1 MEDEK
6 TVLVFGATGQQG
18 GAVARALGSA
28 GWHVRA
34 LVRDPAGEKAKAL
47 EATGVAL
54 HKGDFSDVA
63 SIEAAMS
70 GVYGV
75 FSVQPSSGQGAA
87 YGVTDEEE
95 VRYGKTVADMAMKH
109 GVEHLIYT
117 SAGAAGKGKTGLGH
131 FDSKTE
137 IEEHIRV
144 ICPTRNTIVRPAA
157 FMEMLMLPGMGLD
170 RGTFSFFVRPD
181 QAMQFIAV
189 NDIGKIVASIFADPG
204 RFAGQIIEIAGDE
217 VTGSGM
223 QETLSR
229 AAGRTIAYSR
239 FPDSLL
245 EQNAFLGRLAALV
258 DDGRCAGSVDIE
270 ALRRDFGALTT
281 LDAWLS
287 GPGKPLLEA
296 ALQAQDA
303 PVALR

>member
-1 MEDEK
+1 MTDEK

-18 GAVARALGSA
+18 GAVARALRST
-28 GWHVRA
+28 GWRVRA
-34 LVRDPAGEKAKAL
+34 LVREPASEKAKVL
-47 EATGVAL
+47 EATGVEL
-54 HKGDFSDVA
+54 YRGDFTNAA
-63 SIEAAMS
+63 SIETAMS

-95 VRYGKTVADMAMKH
+95 VRYGKTIADIAVKH
-109 GVEHLIYT
+109 AIRHFVYT
-117 SAGAAGKGKTGLGH
+117 SAAAAGKGATGLGH

-137 IEEHIRV
+137 IEEHIRGLP
-144 ICPTRNTIVRPAA
+144 IRSTIVRPAA

-170 RGTFSFFVRPD
+170 QGTFNFFMRPD
-181 QAMQFIAV
+181 QSMQFIAAD
-189 NDIGKIVASIFADPG
+189 DIGKIVASTFADPE
-204 RFAGQIIEIAGDE
+204 RFAGQTIEIAGDE

-229 AAGRTIAYSR
+229 AAGRAIAYSR

-245 EQNAFLGRLAALV
+245 EQDAFLGRLAALV
-258 DDGRCAGSVDIE
+258 DDGRCAGAADIG
-270 ALRRDFGALTT
+270 ALRGNFGALTT

-287 GPGKPLLEA
+287 GPGRPLLDA

>member
-1 MEDEK
+1 M
-6 TVLVFGATGQQG
+6 
-18 GAVARALGSA
+18 
-28 GWHVRA
+28 
-34 LVRDPAGEKAKAL
+34 L
-47 EATGVAL
+47 EATGVEL
-54 HKGDFSDVA
+54 YRGDFTNAA
-63 SIEAAMS
+63 SIETAMS

-95 VRYGKTVADMAMKH
+95 VRYGKTIADIAVKH
-109 GVEHLIYT
+109 GIRHFVYT
-117 SAGAAGKGKTGLGH
+117 SAAAAGKGATGLGH

-137 IEEHIRV
+137 IEEHIRGLP
-144 ICPTRNTIVRPAA
+144 IRSTIVRPAA

-170 RGTFSFFVRPD
+170 QGTFNFFMRPD
-181 QAMQFIAV
+181 QSMQFIAAD
-189 NDIGKIVASIFADPG
+189 DIGKIVASTFADPE
-204 RFAGQIIEIAGDE
+204 RFAGQTIEIAGDE

-229 AAGRTIAYSR
+229 AAGRAIAYSR

-245 EQNAFLGRLAALV
+245 EQDAFLGRLAALV
-258 DDGRCAGSVDIE
+258 DDGRCAGAADIG
-270 ALRRDFGALTT
+270 ALRGNFGALTT

-287 GPGKPLLEA
+287 GPGRPLLDA